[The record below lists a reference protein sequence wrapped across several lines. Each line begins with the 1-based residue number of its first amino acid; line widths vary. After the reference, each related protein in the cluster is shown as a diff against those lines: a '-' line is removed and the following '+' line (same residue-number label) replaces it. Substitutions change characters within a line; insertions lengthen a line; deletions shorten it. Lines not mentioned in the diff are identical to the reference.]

1 MNMNKEPIPLQVS
14 DLTEFTRSLS
24 RQIGPESPSHLKL
37 MNMIARASGF
47 QNLQHMRSISAAQ
60 RRLEKPPESTPMDS
74 RSVERTLNQFD
85 ETGQLR
91 QWPSKRATQSLALWA
106 LWAVFPAAQY
116 LSEKEV
122 NEILREEHRF
132 QDPATLAE

>member
-1 MNMNKEPIPLQVS
+1 MNKEPIPLQVS